1 MLARNGGF
9 ERYVANK
16 KPLISFTQLGC
27 CDAPDRK
34 YKLYKVTFIYRI
46 SVYLSQ

>member
-16 KPLISFTQLGC
+16 KPLISFMQLGFFY
-27 CDAPDRK
+27 PEGE
-34 YKLYKVTFIYRI
+34 
-46 SVYLSQ
+46 Q